1 MGAACR
7 FPGAESLEEYWDL
20 LNNAVEVAT
29 TTGLRRP
36 SGDPESSGRGLSGR
50 FLRDVEEF
58 DADFFGIPPR
68 EAAAMDPRQ
77 RIVLEL
83 SWNLVESSGI
93 DADTL
98 AGEQVGVFIGAM
110 GDDYAAMTRSGGSA
124 VFDRYSHTGTGR
136 GMIANRV
143 SYFMRLR
150 GPSLTVDCGQSSA
163 LMAVHLACRSIAS
176 GESATA
182 IAGGVQLNLDSV
194 AEEIES
200 HFGGLSEQGRCF
212 TFDSRADGYV
222 RGEGAGLVLLKRLP
236 DAIADGDEILAV
248 VRGSAAGHG
257 GEGRGGI
264 ALPTVAGETDVLRR
278 AYQDARMD
286 PRSAHY
292 VELHGT
298 GTKVGDPVEAAALGA
313 VFGPRSADD
322 PLLVGSVKTNIGHL
336 LGAAGIAGLL
346 KTVLAIRHR
355 RIPASLNYRAP
366 RSDIDL
372 DAFGIRVSKVSTAW
386 DDSAPRIAGVSSF
399 GMGGANCHVVLSSVD
414 ECEVED
420 SVTDRAL
427 SDGVS
432 AGVGSSVVPWVLSG
446 KSAEGLVGQAD
457 RLLRYVRERP
467 ELDVSDVGFSLAGRS
482 VFEYRAVVVGGDR
495 EELVRGLGGLV
506 VGEPGRNVVHGRGGG
521 VGKTVF
527 VFPGQGSQWLGMGV
541 GLLDGSPVFAEHVRV
556 CAEALSEFVDW
567 SLVDVLRGEAN
578 APGLDRVDVVS
589 RCCLR

>member
-1 MGAACR
+1 MADVAIVGAACR
-7 FPGAESLEEYWDL
+7 FPGAETLDEYWDL

-29 TTGLRRP
+29 TTGLVRP
-36 SGDPESSGRGLSGR
+36 SDEPRSSARGLSGR

-77 RIVLEL
+77 RVVLEL

-93 DADTL
+93 DAGTL
-98 AGEQVGVFIGAM
+98 DGSRVGVFIGAM
-110 GDDYAAMTRSGGSA
+110 GDDYANMTRNGDAA
-124 VFDRYSHTGTGR
+124 VFDRYSHTGTSR
-136 GMIANRV
+136 GMIADRV

-150 GPSLTVDCGQSSA
+150 GPSLTVDCGQSSS

-176 GESATA
+176 GESVLA
-182 IAGGVQLNLDSV
+182 IAGGVHLNLDSV
-194 AEEIES
+194 AEDIES

-222 RGEGAGLVLLKRLP
+222 RGEGAGLVLLKSLP
-236 DAIADGDEILAV
+236 DAIADGDDILAV

-257 GEGRGGI
+257 GEGQGGI
-264 ALPTVAGETDVLRR
+264 AVPTVAGQIDVLRR

-346 KTVLAIRHR
+346 KTVLAVRHR
-355 RIPASLNYRAP
+355 KIPASLNYREP
-366 RSDIDL
+366 RSEIDPDSL
-372 DAFGIRVSKVSTAW
+372 GLRVSDVSSVWA
-386 DDSAPRIAGVSSF
+386 DGAPRIAGVSSF
-399 GMGGANCHVVLSSVD
+399 GMGGSNCHVVLSSVD
-414 ECEVED
+414 ECEVAGSVRED
-420 SVTDRAL
+420 SA

-446 KSAEGLVGQAD
+446 KSGEALVAQAS
-457 RLLRYVRERP
+457 RLLGYVRDRP
-467 ELDVSDVGFSLAGRS
+467 ELDVSDVAFSLVGRS
-482 VFEYRAVVVGGDR
+482 VFEHRAVVVGGGCD
-495 EELVRGLGGLV
+495 ELIRGLTGLV
-506 VGEPGRNVVHGRGGG
+506 EGEPGRNVVYGRAGAGGR
-521 VGKTVF
+521 TVF
-527 VFPGQGSQWLGMGV
+527 VFPGQ
-541 GLLDGSPVFAEHVRV
+541 
-556 CAEALSEFVDW
+556 
-567 SLVDVLRGEAN
+567 
-578 APGLDRVDVVS
+578 
-589 RCCLR
+589 